1 MNLSFFRRMA
11 THLLM
16 WSCLSLSV
24 ISLSSCGG
32 SGGSDGED
40 SVIAPES
47 LDQVE
52 LEFFGGF
59 TMECFRLQGVAG
71 NETGAATY
79 NRKLDSF
86 RYALT
91 EGTNELGYTI
101 FLPAILTNVQ
111 YTYVRTGKDT
121 GQVTFTFFNNEAYPI
136 AQATEDN
143 PEVYNSS
150 GDMFWGGRNG
160 LATNLVVDILFTDQ
174 GGFIGNTTARI
185 RSGYIYQSNW
195 NGTAAVNFAD
205 SFDFDTVD
213 VEFSLLAGVALP
225 TGYNPYKTLKES
237 DPNLVVWTTIQGKTI
252 YFRGSD
258 GIERIVAFQ
267 SVTGSGPA
275 IAGVDK
281 IEESGTILVDENV
294 GDTSNASGAGGT
306 YSYARTGGALA
317 KMAIQYQSTS
327 GGNSQAVNI
336 TYTMNFDSFDSGT
349 FIDSRGV
356 SGDFNW
362 DQYAPN

>member
-1 MNLSFFRRMA
+1 
-11 THLLM
+11 
-16 WSCLSLSV
+16 
-24 ISLSSCGG
+24 
-32 SGGSDGED
+32 
-40 SVIAPES
+40 
-47 LDQVE
+47 
-52 LEFFGGF
+52 
-59 TMECFRLQGVAG
+59 MECFRLQGVAG
-71 NETGAATY
+71 NDTGAATY
-79 NRKLDSF
+79 NKKLDSF
-86 RYALT
+86 RYSLT
-91 EGTNELGYTI
+91 QGTNESGYTI

-121 GQVTFTFFNNEAYPI
+121 GQVTFTFFNNEVYPI
-136 AQATEDN
+136 PEATEAN
-143 PEVYNSS
+143 KLVQSS
-150 GDMFWGGRNG
+150 GDMFWGGPDD
-160 LATNLVVDILFTDQ
+160 LATKLVVDILFTDQ

-185 RSGYIYQSNW
+185 RSGYLYTSKW
-195 NGTAAVNFAD
+195 EAD
-205 SFDFDTVD
+205 QVDNDTYTFDFDTVD